1 MEESNIFESAP
12 QRGDTTQGFHDFKL
26 LKTTANAT
34 LYLAFKAGK
43 RFLIKTTKDNTE
55 QQSKMLYREYQ
66 LSIGC
71 DHPHLVHIY
80 TVEEGLPFGTGLVM
94 EYIEGRT
101 LKEYLAEK
109 PSKKERERIFSELL
123 SAVGYLHK
131 RGIIHNDLKPENI
144 LITHAD
150 NTLKLIDFGLA
161 DSDAEYAM
169 RTLGCTP
176 RYASPELQAQA
187 GAIDAR
193 SDIFS
198 VGVLM
203 QEIFGSSSIS
213 ARCTKANP
221 ERRYAN
227 IEALQRAWH
236 NRKRPQRVLL
246 GVVTVAI
253 FVLPLIFTGQMKLAE
268 QEEANE
274 REQLS
279 LQIERE
285 VERVNTIATNLE
297 QERLAEH
304 NEKNER
310 EELLRQIECEVERVN
325 TIATDLEQE
334 RRAEHNEKN
343 EREEFLQQI
352 ERKVERVN
360 TIATDLEQERRAE
373 HNEKNEREEFLRQI
387 ERKVERTYAIAAD
400 SVARE
405 VYYEFAIC
413 HFEVLCEELSRYQ
426 SEHIATIA
434 DSEFNNLATNCYI
447 HTLNKHNGRLM
458 EQIDSLPK
466 IFDSD
471 LSMEE
476 KNFYF
481 SLLQERKPYRP
492 Y

>member
-80 TVEEGLPFGTGLVM
+80 TVEEGLPFGAGLVM

-109 PSKKERERIFSELL
+109 PSKKEREHIFSELL

-176 RYASPELQAQA
+176 RYASPELQARA

-279 LQIERE
+279 QQIERE
-285 VERVNTIATNLE
+285 VERVNTIATDLE

-304 NEKNER
+304 NERIER
-310 EELLRQIECEVERVN
+310 EQLSRQIEREVERVN

-334 RRAEHNEKN
+334 RRAERNE
-343 EREEFLQQI
+343 I
-352 ERKVERVN
+352 
-360 TIATDLEQERRAE
+360 
-373 HNEKNEREEFLRQI
+373 NEREEFLRQI
-387 ERKVERTYAIAAD
+387 ERKVERSYAIAAD
-400 SVARE
+400 SIARE

-413 HFEVLCEELSRYQ
+413 HFEVLVEELSRYQ

-434 DSEFNNLATNCYI
+434 DAEFNNLATNRYI
-447 HTLNKHNGRLM
+447 HAFSKHNDRLM

-466 IFDSD
+466 IFGSD
-471 LSMEE
+471 LPMEE

-481 SLLQERKPYRP
+481 SLLEERKPYRP
-492 Y
+492 YRAE

>member
-80 TVEEGLPFGTGLVM
+80 TVEEGLPFGAGLVM

-176 RYASPELQAQA
+176 RYASPELQARA
-187 GAIDAR
+187 EAVDAR

-203 QEIFGSSSIS
+203 QEMFGSSSIS
-213 ARCTKANP
+213 ARCTKASP

-246 GVVTVAI
+246 GVVAAAI
-253 FVLPLIFTGQMKLAE
+253 FVLPFILFGHIRLVE
-268 QEEANE
+268 QNK
-274 REQLS
+274 
-279 LQIERE
+279 IDKRE
-285 VERVNTIATNLE
+285 VLARQIREEVKRAYTIAS
-297 QERLAEH
+297 
-304 NEKNER
+304 
-310 EELLRQIECEVERVN
+310 
-325 TIATDLEQE
+325 
-334 RRAEHNEKN
+334 
-343 EREEFLQQI
+343 
-352 ERKVERVN
+352 
-360 TIATDLEQERRAE
+360 
-373 HNEKNEREEFLRQI
+373 
-387 ERKVERTYAIAAD
+387 D
-400 SVARE
+400 SISKE
-405 VYYEFAIC
+405 VYYEFAQRDHIL
-413 HFEVLCEELSRYQ
+413 FFNLLAKYQ
-426 SEHIATIA
+426 KEHIAPIEDEELNAVAHHIYIIA
-434 DSEFNNLATNCYI
+434 V
-447 HTLNKHNGRLM
+447 NKYQALLV
-458 EQIDSLPK
+458 EQLDSLPK
-466 IFDSD
+466 MYESN

-476 KNFYF
+476 RVFYHT
-481 SLLQERKPYRP
+481 LIQKDKPYRP
-492 Y
+492 YRAE

>member
-34 LYLAFKAGK
+34 LYLALKAGK

-55 QQSKMLYREYQ
+55 QQSKMLSREYQ

-176 RYASPELQAQA
+176 RYASPELQARA

-213 ARCTKANP
+213 ACCTKANP

-246 GVVTVAI
+246 GVVAVAI

-279 LQIERE
+279 QQIERE

-310 EELLRQIECEVERVN
+310 EELLRQIECE
-325 TIATDLEQE
+325 
-334 RRAEHNEKN
+334 
-343 EREEFLQQI
+343 
-352 ERKVERVN
+352 VERVN

-466 IFDSD
+466 IFGSD

>member
-55 QQSKMLYREYQ
+55 QQSKMLSREYQ

-176 RYASPELQAQA
+176 RYASPELQARA

-203 QEIFGSSSIS
+203 QEMFGSSSIS

-279 LQIERE
+279 RQIERE
-285 VERVNTIATNLE
+285 
-297 QERLAEH
+297 
-304 NEKNER
+304 
-310 EELLRQIECEVERVN
+310 
-325 TIATDLEQE
+325 
-334 RRAEHNEKN
+334 
-343 EREEFLQQI
+343 
-352 ERKVERVN
+352 VERVN

-387 ERKVERTYAIAAD
+387 ERKVERSYAIAAD
-400 SVARE
+400 SIARE

-413 HFEVLCEELSRYQ
+413 HFEVLVEELSRYQ

-434 DSEFNNLATNCYI
+434 DAEFNNLATNRYI
-447 HTLNKHNGRLM
+447 HTLSKHNDRLM

-466 IFDSD
+466 IFGSD
-471 LSMEE
+471 LPMEE

-481 SLLQERKPYRP
+481 SLLEERKPYRP
-492 Y
+492 YRAE

>member
-34 LYLAFKAGK
+34 LDLAFKAGK

-55 QQSKMLYREYQ
+55 QQSKMLSREYQ

-176 RYASPELQAQA
+176 RYASPELQARA

-279 LQIERE
+279 QQIERE

-343 EREEFLQQI
+343 EREEFL
-352 ERKVERVN
+352 
-360 TIATDLEQERRAE
+360 
-373 HNEKNEREEFLRQI
+373 RQI

-400 SVARE
+400 SIARE

-413 HFEVLCEELSRYQ
+413 HFEVLVEELSRYQ

-434 DSEFNNLATNCYI
+434 DAGFNNLATNRYI
-447 HTLNKHNGRLM
+447 HAFSKHNDRLM

>member
-1 MEESNIFESAP
+1 M
-12 QRGDTTQGFHDFKL
+12 
-26 LKTTANAT
+26 
-34 LYLAFKAGK
+34 
-43 RFLIKTTKDNTE
+43 IKTTKDNTE

-80 TVEEGLPFGTGLVM
+80 AVEEGLPFGAGLVM

-176 RYASPELQAQA
+176 RYASPELQARV

-227 IEALQRAWH
+227 IAALQRAWH
-236 NRKRPQRVLL
+236 NRKRPQKVFL
-246 GVVTVAI
+246 GVVAAVILALPFI
-253 FVLPLIFTGQMKLAE
+253 FLGQTKLAE
-268 QEEANE
+268 HNERIE

-279 LQIERE
+279 RQIER
-285 VERVNTIATNLE
+285 
-297 QERLAEH
+297 
-304 NEKNER
+304 
-310 EELLRQIECEVERVN
+310 EVERVN

-334 RRAEHNEKN
+334 RRAEHNE
-343 EREEFLQQI
+343 I
-352 ERKVERVN
+352 
-360 TIATDLEQERRAE
+360 
-373 HNEKNEREEFLRQI
+373 NEREEFLRQI
-387 ERKVERTYAIAAD
+387 ERKVERSYAIAAD
-400 SVARE
+400 SIARE

-413 HFEVLCEELSRYQ
+413 HFEVLVEELSRYQ

-434 DSEFNNLATNCYI
+434 DAEFNNLATNRYI
-447 HTLNKHNGRLM
+447 HTVNKHNDRLM

-466 IFDSD
+466 IFGSD
-471 LSMEE
+471 LPMEE

-481 SLLQERKPYRP
+481 SLLEERKPYRP
-492 Y
+492 YRAE

>member
-55 QQSKMLYREYQ
+55 QQSKMLFREYQ

-80 TVEEGLPFGTGLVM
+80 TVEEELPFGAGLVM

-131 RGIIHNDLKPENI
+131 RGVIHNDLKPENI

-161 DSDAEYAM
+161 DSDAEYAL

-176 RYASPELQAQA
+176 RYASPELQARV
-187 GAIDAR
+187 GVIDAR

-203 QEIFGSSSIS
+203 QEMFGSSSIS

-246 GVVTVAI
+246 GVVAAVI
-253 FVLPLIFTGQMKLAE
+253 FVLPFILFGHIRLVE
-268 QEEANE
+268 QNK
-274 REQLS
+274 
-279 LQIERE
+279 IDKRE
-285 VERVNTIATNLE
+285 VLARQIREEVKRAYTIAS
-297 QERLAEH
+297 
-304 NEKNER
+304 
-310 EELLRQIECEVERVN
+310 
-325 TIATDLEQE
+325 
-334 RRAEHNEKN
+334 
-343 EREEFLQQI
+343 
-352 ERKVERVN
+352 
-360 TIATDLEQERRAE
+360 
-373 HNEKNEREEFLRQI
+373 
-387 ERKVERTYAIAAD
+387 D
-400 SVARE
+400 SISKE
-405 VYYEFAIC
+405 VYYEFAQRNHILFFNILAKYQKE
-413 HFEVLCEELSRYQ
+413 HIAPIEDEELSAVAHHIYMTSVNKYQ
-426 SEHIATIA
+426 A
-434 DSEFNNLATNCYI
+434 L
-447 HTLNKHNGRLM
+447 LV
-458 EQIDSLPK
+458 EQLDSLPK
-466 IFDSD
+466 MYESN
-471 LSMEE
+471 LSTEE
-476 KNFYF
+476 RVFYNT
-481 SLLQERKPYRP
+481 LLQKDKPYRP
-492 Y
+492 YRAE

>member
-1 MEESNIFESAP
+1 MQEESNIFAVAP
-12 QRGDTTQGFHDFKL
+12 EKGDGEQGFHDFKL
-26 LKTTANAT
+26 LKTTANAS

-55 QQSKMLYREYQ
+55 QQGKMLYREYQ

-101 LKEYLAEK
+101 LDKYLAEK

-131 RGIIHNDLKPENI
+131 RGVIHNDLKPENI
-144 LITHAD
+144 LVTHAD
-150 NTLKLIDFGLA
+150 NSLKLIDFGLA
-161 DSDAEYAM
+161 DSDAEYAL

-176 RYASPELQAQA
+176 RYASPELQARA
-187 GAIDAR
+187 EAIDAR
-193 SDIFS
+193 SDIYS

-203 QEIFGSSSIS
+203 QEIFGTSSIS

-221 ERRYAN
+221 EKRYAN
-227 IEALQRAWH
+227 IAALQRAWQ
-236 NRKRPQRVLL
+236 NRKLPQKVLL
-246 GVVTVAI
+246 GVVAAVILALPFI
-253 FVLPLIFTGQMKLAE
+253 FFGQTKLAE
-268 QEEANE
+268 RNERIE

-279 LQIERE
+279 QQIER
-285 VERVNTIATNLE
+285 
-297 QERLAEH
+297 
-304 NEKNER
+304 
-310 EELLRQIECEVERVN
+310 EVERVN

-334 RRAEHNEKN
+334 RRAEHNE
-343 EREEFLQQI
+343 I
-352 ERKVERVN
+352 
-360 TIATDLEQERRAE
+360 
-373 HNEKNEREEFLRQI
+373 NEREEFLRQI

-413 HFEVLCEELSRYQ
+413 HFEVLSEELSRYQ

-434 DSEFNNLATNCYI
+434 DAEFNNLATNHYI
-447 HTLNKHNGRLM
+447 HTLNKHNDRLM
-458 EQIDSLPK
+458 EQIYSLPK
-466 IFDSD
+466 IFGSD
-471 LSMEE
+471 LPMEE

-481 SLLQERKPYRP
+481 SLLEERKPYRP
-492 Y
+492 YRAE

>member
-34 LYLAFKAGK
+34 LYLALKAGK

-80 TVEEGLPFGTGLVM
+80 TVEEGLPFGAGLVM

-109 PSKKERERIFSELL
+109 PSKKGRERIFSELL

-176 RYASPELQAQA
+176 RYASPELQARA

-203 QEIFGSSSIS
+203 QEMLGSSSIS

-236 NRKRPQRVLL
+236 NRKRPQRVFL
-246 GVVTVAI
+246 GVVAVAI
-253 FVLPLIFTGQMKLAE
+253 FVLPFILFGHIRLVE
-268 QEEANE
+268 QNK
-274 REQLS
+274 
-279 LQIERE
+279 IDKRE
-285 VERVNTIATNLE
+285 VLARQIREEVKRAYTIAS
-297 QERLAEH
+297 
-304 NEKNER
+304 
-310 EELLRQIECEVERVN
+310 
-325 TIATDLEQE
+325 
-334 RRAEHNEKN
+334 
-343 EREEFLQQI
+343 
-352 ERKVERVN
+352 
-360 TIATDLEQERRAE
+360 
-373 HNEKNEREEFLRQI
+373 
-387 ERKVERTYAIAAD
+387 D
-400 SVARE
+400 SISKE
-405 VYYEFAIC
+405 VYYEFAQRDHIL
-413 HFEVLCEELSRYQ
+413 FFNLLAKYQ
-426 SEHIATIA
+426 KEHIAPIEDEELNAVAHHIYIIA
-434 DSEFNNLATNCYI
+434 V
-447 HTLNKHNGRLM
+447 NKYQALLV
-458 EQIDSLPK
+458 EQLDSLPK
-466 IFDSD
+466 MYESN
-471 LSMEE
+471 LSTEE
-476 KNFYF
+476 RVFYNT
-481 SLLQERKPYRP
+481 LLQKDKPYRP
-492 Y
+492 YRAE